1 MIRVLTIRVVDRIKE
16 SGHTQEVL
24 TTHSHV
30 IQARLGFH
38 ELNEQ
43 ICSREGYIAL
53 LLKDDIS
60 GYEEFIA
67 DLNKIY
73 GIETK
78 EIVLCSGSDMPDRVP
93 EEAKVSLAGV
103 RVDNRKEAILD
114 VQNVLTLFGCS
125 IRTRMGVNISS
136 ESIDSGVILLDLI
149 GDNNEINM
157 LAERLF
163 KLPGVC
169 LGLTWFE

>member
-1 MIRVLTIRVVDRIKE
+1 MIRVLAIRVVDRIKE

-24 TTHSHV
+24 TTHSNV

-60 GYEEFIA
+60 GYEEFTT
-67 DLNKIY
+67 DLKKIY

-78 EIVLCSGSDMPDRVP
+78 EIVLCSGSDMPDMVP
-93 EEAKVSLAGV
+93 EKAKVSLAGV
-103 RVDNRKEAILD
+103 RVDNRKEVILD

-136 ESIDSGVILLDLI
+136 DNVDSGVILLDLI

-157 LAERLF
+157 LAERLYT
-163 KLPGVC
+163 LPGVC
-169 LGLTWFE
+169 LGLTWF